1 MKTIKVIGTF
11 LQPGA
16 AHFSELLKDG
26 KSVLSPVFFRDALGN
41 KVEAV
46 IDDMPIGFA
55 EDGFEIPKLYDAH
68 IVGAGPDP
76 FSFIVDVD
84 CAETSASGGDY
95 AAEKAL
101 IDFDIVPEDEVD
113 LMVKVMEAN
122 RVHPTLIARVLKERV
137 ANASEKRFQPNGMP
151 IYQDGNPSTEF
162 SYMND
167 AIICMLN
174 GEGLLLEGEKS
185 TGKNVLTTTLAWF
198 NCKPYYRIGMSAGMD
213 MDSVFGGKSTD
224 NSAAEGL
231 DLELAMAKVLV
242 SADPVKYESYL
253 ADAAKFELLKAQ
265 SASLRIIQNKAEIV
279 DWAKD
284 GGVLLFDEINMA
296 EANFLQ
302 ALVHP
307 LADGERVLVLPGGEG
322 SIKLH
327 PHCVLAG
334 GMNPVG
340 SDYAGTR
347 ELNEATSSRL
357 ARIQVEM
364 PEDIESLLR
373 ANFSEDTKLGNRHFK
388 ACSSVYKDFKAAAE
402 RGSVSKRCLNIRGF
416 VRALADVE
424 RFPEATSLAHRITIQ
439 VLNGCLPEER
449 LVLDRMVRDK
459 ITF

>member
-1 MKTIKVIGTF
+1 
-11 LQPGA
+11 
-16 AHFSELLKDG
+16 
-26 KSVLSPVFFRDALGN
+26 
-41 KVEAV
+41 
-46 IDDMPIGFA
+46 
-55 EDGFEIPKLYDAH
+55 
-68 IVGAGPDP
+68 
-76 FSFIVDVD
+76 
-84 CAETSASGGDY
+84 
-95 AAEKAL
+95 
-101 IDFDIVPEDEVD
+101 
-113 LMVKVMEAN
+113 
-122 RVHPTLIARVLKERV
+122 
-137 ANASEKRFQPNGMP
+137 
-151 IYQDGNPSTEF
+151 
-162 SYMND
+162 MND

-242 SADPVKYESYL
+242 SADPVKYENYL

-322 SIKLH
+322 AIKLH

-373 ANFSEDTKLGNRHFK
+373 ANFPEDTKLSKKHFK
-388 ACSSVYKDFKAAAE
+388 ACSRVYKDFKSAVE
-402 RGSVSKRCLNIRGF
+402 QGRVSKRCLNIRGF

-449 LVLDRMVRDK
+449 MVLGGMVRDK

>member
-1 MKTIKVIGTF
+1 MKTITVKGTF

-16 AHFSELLKDG
+16 NHFSELLNDG
-26 KSVLSPVFFRDALGN
+26 KSVLTPVFFRPAPGN

-46 IDDMPIGFA
+46 IDDLSIGYA
-55 EDGFEIPKLYDAH
+55 EDGFEIPKLYEAKL
-68 IVGAGPDP
+68 VGPGAETL
-76 FSFIVDVD
+76 SFIIDVD
-84 CAETSASGGDY
+84 CAETSANGGDY

-101 IDFDIVPEDEVD
+101 IDFESVPEEEVD
-113 LMVKVMEAN
+113 AMIKCMEDN
-122 RVHPTLIARVLKERV
+122 RVHPTLIARVLRERV
-137 ANASEKRFQPNGMP
+137 ANASEKRFKPNGMP

-242 SADPVKYESYL
+242 SADPVKYENYL

-322 SIKLH
+322 AIKLH

-373 ANFSEDTKLGNRHFK
+373 ANFPEDTKLSKKHFK
-388 ACSSVYKDFKAAAE
+388 ACSRVYKDFKSAVE
-402 RGSVSKRCLNIRGF
+402 QGRVSKRCLNIRGF

-449 LVLDRMVRDK
+449 MVLGGMVRDK

>member
-1 MKTIKVIGTF
+1 MKTILVKGTF

-16 AHFSELLKDG
+16 AHFAELLNNG
-26 KSVLSPVFFRDALGN
+26 KSVLTPVFFKESPGN
-41 KVEAV
+41 KVEAT
-46 IDDMPIGFA
+46 IDDMSIGYA
-55 EDGFEIPKLYDAH
+55 EDGFEIPKLYDAKL
-68 IVGAGPDP
+68 VGPGPDP
-76 FSFIVDVD
+76 LSFIVDVD
-84 CAETSASGGDY
+84 CAEKTAEGGDY

-113 LMVKVMEAN
+113 AMIKNMEDN
-122 RVHPTLIARVLKERV
+122 RVNPSLISRILKERV
-137 ANASEKRFQPNGMP
+137 ANAVPNRFRPVGMP
-151 IYQDGNPSTEF
+151 LYQDGNPSEEY

-174 GEGLLLEGEKS
+174 GEGVLFEGEKS

-198 NCKPYYRIGMSAGMD
+198 NCKPYYRIGMSVGMD

-224 NSAAEGL
+224 NTASEGL

-242 SADPVKYESYL
+242 AADPAKYENYIR
-253 ADAAKFELLKAQ
+253 DAAKFELLKAQ

-279 DWAKD
+279 DWARE

-322 SIKLH
+322 AVKLH
-327 PHCVLAG
+327 PHCVLTG

-347 ELNEATSSRL
+347 ELNEATASRF

-364 PEDIESLLR
+364 PEDIENLLK
-373 ANFSEDTKLGNRHFK
+373 ANFPSDTKLGKKHFK
-388 ACSSVYKDFKAAAE
+388 ACSRVYKSF
-402 RGSVSKRCLNIRGF
+402 RGAVESGRVSKRCLNIRGF
-416 VRALADVE
+416 VRALSDVE
-424 RFPEATSLAHRITIQ
+424 HFPESTSLAHRIKVQ
-439 VLNGCLPEER
+439 VLNNCLPEER
-449 LVLDRMVRDK
+449 MVLDSMVRDK